1 MHRKVAAALVAA
13 LALAV
18 ASCGGSEPQLSRAE
32 LVRRIEVACREGRAA
47 TTKASRENR
56 ESNSFAA
63 AVSSGQHVMMD
74 KIGNLNPP
82 PAAKADFEAMK
93 SSMQQRLEL
102 VDKVK
107 NADRAA
113 VDKTLR
119 EVQPT
124 VEAASRRVQEL
135 QRRLGIEGCF

>member
-1 MHRKVAAALVAA
+1 MAKA
-13 LALAV
+13 
-18 ASCGGSEPQLSRAE
+18 G
-32 LVRRIEVACREGRAA
+32 REH
-47 TTKASRENR
+47 R
-56 ESNSFAA
+56 ESNSFVTI
-63 AVSSGQHVMMD
+63 VSNGQHMVMD